1 MEMSINEMAAALEN
15 AYFVEGYKK
24 VFAIEN
30 GPEDQRFIAIVDNGD
45 DDITIQVVDED
56 GNTLFELDKLP
67 ADTTEEPIDWEAIA
81 TIVNDYIIGN
91 GYEITEV
98 ISYADSSDVSSFDQL
113 YKETIEDLSET
124 APLRKFEFCLQKLS
138 DDGMKVMDEF
148 QTVTEYGI
156 DGQDAYNKVRETYP
170 GWRVYTWGIFE

>member
-1 MEMSINEMAAALEN
+1 MKMSINEMAAALEN
-15 AYFVEGYKK
+15 AYFVEGYRK

-30 GPEDQRFIAIVDNGD
+30 GPEDQGFIAIVDNGD

-56 GNTLFELDKLP
+56 GNTQDVLYTLP
-67 ADTTEEPIDWEAIA
+67 ADTTEEPIDWQRVA
-81 TIVNDYIIGN
+81 TVVNAYISWKRYTIS
-91 GYEITEV
+91 EV
-98 ISYADSSDVSSFDQL
+98 ISYADSSDESSFDQL

-156 DGQDAYNKVRETYP
+156 DGQDAYNKVREAYP